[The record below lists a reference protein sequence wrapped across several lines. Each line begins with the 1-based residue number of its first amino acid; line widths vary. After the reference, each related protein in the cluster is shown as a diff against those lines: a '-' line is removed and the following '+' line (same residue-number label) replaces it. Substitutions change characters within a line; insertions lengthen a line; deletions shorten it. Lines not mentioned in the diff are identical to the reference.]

1 MGCASDRPDPGG
13 RLQGVTFLD
22 GSTYGFYVFKNQD
35 RAMFKLKCRAALR
48 GASFAGIVSMFYI
61 FLPGDGICY
70 DSTNPQKFRVTAVH
84 VSREIE
90 LTGKLSDPL
99 WKSAKPVDIDY
110 EIQPGENTPARQKT
124 QVYVLYSAE
133 RLYIGF
139 RAFDLAPADIRSHI
153 TDRDKMMD
161 DDFVGVIL
169 DTYGTMQSGYEFMIN
184 TYGVQFDAMRTSNN
198 EDASFDCVW
207 YSAGNVN
214 DSGYTAEMA
223 IPFKSLR
230 FPPDDRQHW
239 MVEFL
244 RNVPRDSRYQMTW
257 TPIDRNNPC
266 ILCQG
271 GTIEGIDGIVAAN
284 NLELLP
290 YAMAAQTGSMDDT
303 EDPSS
308 PFAAGPVKGRIGLG
322 LKYAPSS
329 NLVIGAVVNPDFS
342 QIESDAAQI
351 SVNNTF
357 SIFYPEK
364 RPFFLEGADLF
375 GTLASAFY
383 SRMLNNPLAATKLTQ
398 KSGSFSLAYL
408 TAYDRES
415 PFIIPGEEGSDFEG
429 SSQKSL
435 SNVVRAKYDFGSES
449 FVGGLFTARNFTAA
463 HNYMGGLDWNILFAG
478 NFYFVGQALLSDT
491 RELNDLSIFDD
502 ERHYGSTRYTAAFD
516 GEHYGGGGMQVDMKR
531 NARDYSFDLSYSM
544 VSPTFQ
550 AQDGF
555 ITSTNTRTLSYWH
568 GYWIYPNNSILE
580 NASLQTSSGLQFNGD
595 GFLKGK
601 WTMVG
606 LQLQLK
612 GQTYLWVD
620 YFPLNDEI
628 FHSVSFGRIYRT
640 EFTLNSNLSST
651 LAIYFN
657 GSVGR
662 FIYRDDQPELGRGNN
677 FWVELVVKP
686 SDKFSVDASFARSRL
701 WSIADNRL
709 YYDGYIARGV
719 FAYQFSSEFFVR
731 VISQYDQ
738 FAKQIQVDPMIS
750 YKLNPFTVFYAGSNH
765 GFTKFSSPYGVE
777 RTVQQYFV
785 KIQYLWQS

>member
-1 MGCASDRPDPGG
+1 
-13 RLQGVTFLD
+13 
-22 GSTYGFYVFKNQD
+22 
-35 RAMFKLKCRAALR
+35 MFKRRGRAAFR
-48 GASFAGIVSMFYI
+48 VASFTTLVWLSTGFFPV
-61 FLPGDGICY
+61 DGFPY
-70 DSTNPQKFRVTAVH
+70 DSTNPEKYRITAVH
-84 VSREIE
+84 IDREIQ

-99 WKSAKPVDIDY
+99 WQSATPVELNY
-110 EIQPGENTPARQKT
+110 EIQPGENTPARQRT
-124 QVYVLYSAE
+124 LVYVLFSSD
-133 RLYIGF
+133 RLYFGF
-139 RAFDLAPADIRSHI
+139 RAFDSDPKAIRSHI
-153 TDRDKMMD
+153 TDRDRMTD

-169 DTYGTMQSGYEFMIN
+169 DTYGTMQSGYEFFVN
-184 TYGVQFDAMRTSNN
+184 TYGIQFDAMRTSNN
-198 EDASFDCVW
+198 EDGSFDCVW

-214 DSGYTAEMA
+214 DTGYTAEMA

-230 FPPDDRQHW
+230 FAPDEKQHW

-244 RNVPRDSRYQMTW
+244 RNLPRDSRYQMTW

-271 GTIEGIDGIVAAN
+271 GTIEGIQGIEAAN

-290 YAMAAQTGSMDDT
+290 YAMAAQTGSMGDV
-303 EDPSS
+303 EDPASE
-308 PFAAGPVKGRIGLG
+308 FTAGPIKGRVGIG

-329 NLVIGAVVNPDFS
+329 DLVLGAVVNPDFS

-383 SRMLNNPLAATKLTQ
+383 SRMINNPLGASKLTQ

-408 TAYDRES
+408 VAYDRES
-415 PFIIPGEEGSDFEG
+415 PFIVPGEEGSDFVGTSE
-429 SSQKSL
+429 KSL

-449 FVGGLFTARNFTAA
+449 FIGGLFTSRNFSAA
-463 HNYMGGLDWNILFAG
+463 HNYMGGLDWNFLFAG

-491 RELNDLSIFDD
+491 RELNNLSIFDNQ
-502 ERHYGSTRYTAAFD
+502 RHYGSTQYTAAFD
-516 GEHYGGGGMQVDMKR
+516 GEQYGGGGMQADLKR
-531 NARDYSFDLSYSM
+531 NARDYSFDLSYVR

-555 ITSTNTRTLSYWH
+555 ITSTNTRVLSYWH
-568 GYWIYPNNSILE
+568 GYWVYLNNSIIE
-580 NASLQTSSGLQFNGD
+580 NASLQTSSGLHFND
-595 GFLKGK
+595 EGFLKEK

-612 GQTYLWVD
+612 GQTYVWVD
-620 YFPLNDEI
+620 FLPLNDEI
-628 FHSVSFGRIYRT
+628 FHSVPFGKIYRT
-640 EFTLNSNLSST
+640 EFTVNSNLSST
-651 LAIYFN
+651 VAIYFN

-662 FIYRDDQPELGRGNN
+662 FIYRADQPELGRGNN
-677 FWVELVVKP
+677 FWIETVVKP
-686 SDKFSVDASFARSRL
+686 TDKLSADVSYARSRL
-701 WSIADNRL
+701 WSVNDSHL
-709 YYDGYIARGV
+709 FYDGYIVRGV

-731 VISQYDQ
+731 LISQYDQ

-750 YKLNPFTVFYAGSNH
+750 YKLNPFTVFYVGSNH
-765 GFTKFSSPYGVE
+765 GFAKFSLPYGVE
-777 RTVQQYFV
+777 RTVQQFFI

>member
-1 MGCASDRPDPGG
+1 
-13 RLQGVTFLD
+13 
-22 GSTYGFYVFKNQD
+22 
-35 RAMFKLKCRAALR
+35 MFKRRGRAAFR
-48 GASFAGIVSMFYI
+48 VASFAGLVWLSTALF
-61 FLPGDGICY
+61 PVDGFPY
-70 DSTNPQKFRVTAVH
+70 DSTNPEKYRITAVH
-84 VSREIE
+84 IDREIE
-90 LTGKLSDPL
+90 LTGRLSDPL
-99 WKSAKPVDIDY
+99 WKSATPVELNY
-110 EIQPGENTPARQKT
+110 EIQPGENTPALQRT
-124 QVYVLYSAE
+124 LVYVLFSSD

-139 RAFDLAPADIRSHI
+139 RAFDSDPKAIRSHI
-153 TDRDKMMD
+153 TDRDRMTD

-169 DTYGTMQSGYEFMIN
+169 DTYGTMQSGYEFFVN
-184 TYGVQFDAMRTSNN
+184 TYGIQFDAMRTSNN
-198 EDASFDCVW
+198 EDGSFDCVW

-214 DSGYTAEMA
+214 DTGYTAEMA

-230 FPPDDRQHW
+230 FAPDEKQHW

-244 RNVPRDSRYQMTW
+244 RNLPRDSRYQMTW

-271 GTIEGIDGIVAAN
+271 GTIEGIQGIEAAN

-290 YAMAAQTGSMDDT
+290 YAMAAQTGSMGDV
-303 EDPSS
+303 EDPASEFTS
-308 PFAAGPVKGRIGLG
+308 GPIKGRVGIG

-329 NLVIGAVVNPDFS
+329 DLVLGAVVNPDFS

-383 SRMLNNPLAATKLTQ
+383 SRMINNPLGASKLTQ

-408 TAYDRES
+408 VAYDRES
-415 PFIIPGEEGSDFEG
+415 PFIVPGEEGSDFVGTSE
-429 SSQKSL
+429 KSL

-449 FVGGLFTARNFTAA
+449 FIGGLFTSRNFSAA
-463 HNYMGGLDWNILFAG
+463 HNYMGGLDWNFLFAG

-491 RELNDLSIFDD
+491 RELNNLSIFDNQ
-502 ERHYGSTRYTAAFD
+502 RHYGSTQYTAAFD
-516 GEHYGGGGMQVDMKR
+516 GEQYGGGGMQVDLKR
-531 NARDYSFDLSYSM
+531 NARDYSFDLSYVT

-555 ITSTNTRTLSYWH
+555 ITSTNTRVLSYWH
-568 GYWIYPNNSILE
+568 GYWVYLNNSVIE
-580 NASLQTSSGLQFNGD
+580 NASLQTSSGLHFNDD
-595 GFLKGK
+595 GFLKEK

-612 GQTYLWVD
+612 GQTYVWVD
-620 YFPLNDEI
+620 FLPLNDEI
-628 FHSVSFGRIYRT
+628 FHSVPFGKIYRT
-640 EFTLNSNLSST
+640 EFTVNSNLSST

-662 FIYRDDQPELGRGNN
+662 FIYRADQPELGRGNN
-677 FWVELVVKP
+677 FWIETVVKP
-686 SDKFSVDASFARSRL
+686 TDKLSVDVSYARSRL
-701 WSIADNRL
+701 WSVNDSHL
-709 YYDGYIARGV
+709 FYDGYIIRGV

-731 VISQYDQ
+731 LISQYDQ

-750 YKLNPFTVFYAGSNH
+750 YKLNPFTVFYVGSNH
-765 GFTKFSSPYGVE
+765 GFTKFSLPYGVE
-777 RTVQQYFV
+777 RTVQQFFI